1 MRGWSSF
8 RGTAWLLQG
17 PLPAGALIPAFCRA
31 ELVAVMLQLGN
42 GQQLD
47 FSWCHGFPS
56 DGDRHY
62 IASQGDSSLAGAVV
76 REVYA

>member
-1 MRGWSSF
+1 
-8 RGTAWLLQG
+8 
-17 PLPAGALIPAFCRA
+17 
-31 ELVAVMLQLGN
+31 MLQLGN

-62 IASQGDSSLAGAVV
+62 IASQGDSSLARAVV
-76 REVYA
+76 RSGLVKISVASGPISNCWCDASVMDCYGCGRPD

>member
-1 MRGWSSF
+1 
-8 RGTAWLLQG
+8 
-17 PLPAGALIPAFCRA
+17 
-31 ELVAVMLQLGN
+31 MLQLGN

-76 REVYA
+76 REVYT